1 MEEEILT
8 CADCFHMGR
17 AVYCMQCVRLG
28 NGYKDMFVS
37 NDVSSKIVEYYKRK
51 YQNFET
57 PDQPT
62 KR

>member
-1 MEEEILT
+1 MEKITT

-28 NGYKDMFVS
+28 NGYKDMFVKNS
-37 NDVSSKIVEYYKRK
+37 VSSDVVEYYKKK
-51 YQNFET
+51 YQNIEI
-57 PDQPT
+57 PNQP

>member
-1 MEEEILT
+1 MEKEIIT

-28 NGYKDMFVS
+28 NGYKDMFVA
-37 NDVSSKIVEYYKRK
+37 NKVSSDVVEYYKKK
-51 YQNFET
+51 YQNIEISN
-57 PDQPT
+57 QP

>member
-1 MEEEILT
+1 MEKEITT

-28 NGYKDMFVS
+28 NGYKDMFVKNS
-37 NDVSSKIVEYYKRK
+37 VSSDVVEYYKKK
-51 YQNFET
+51 YQNIEI
-57 PDQPT
+57 PNQP

>member
-1 MEEEILT
+1 MEKEIIT

-28 NGYKDMFVS
+28 NGYKDMFVKNS
-37 NDVSSKIVEYYKRK
+37 VSSDVVEYYKKK
-51 YQNFET
+51 YQNIEI
-57 PDQPT
+57 PNQP

>member
-1 MEEEILT
+1 MEKEIIT

-28 NGYKDMFVS
+28 NGYKDMFVKNS
-37 NDVSSKIVEYYKRK
+37 ISSDVVEYYKKK
-51 YQNFET
+51 YQNIEI
-57 PDQPT
+57 PNQP

>member
-1 MEEEILT
+1 MEEKFT

-28 NGYKDMFVS
+28 NGYKDMFIA
-37 NDVSSKIVEYYKRK
+37 NKVSSDVVDYYKKK
-51 YQNFET
+51 YQNIEL
-57 PDQPT
+57 PNQQ